1 MTKTI
6 ATANATTTDQTPPT
20 PASVVCP
27 HWGSCRKAT
36 SIRGSTQKLITRLT
50 ATTTTSG
57 NAAAHTA
64 GSSALRF
71 PWPISCGSNSCEATA
86 RSRTSASSAAFSC
99 VAAETSS
106 YPTPAR
112 RAPASARP
120 SHHMPNPIMMSEA
133 ITPKPGAA
141 KGVVPKNGMGIAFW
155 IEGVPGNA
163 DMVNVEVPS
172 TIAAGIRWLG
182 MLAALKSECAMGAST
197 KNATNR
203 LTPP

>member
-1 MTKTI
+1 MLSRRLVRRDQLSTMTKTI
-6 ATANATTTDQTPPT
+6 ATASATTTDQTPPT

-106 YPTPAR
+106 
-112 RAPASARP
+112 
-120 SHHMPNPIMMSEA
+120 
-133 ITPKPGAA
+133 
-141 KGVVPKNGMGIAFW
+141 
-155 IEGVPGNA
+155 
-163 DMVNVEVPS
+163 
-172 TIAAGIRWLG
+172 
-182 MLAALKSECAMGAST
+182 
-197 KNATNR
+197 
-203 LTPP
+203 